1 MNKMKFYKI
10 STPGLEIYVEV
21 PEDEVI
27 SKGNEAIINQAK
39 TFNMISEAE
48 VLIISSIKEITEE
61 EYTEVV
67 HIQEYLVK

>member
-10 STPGLEIYVEV
+10 SMPGLEIYVEV

-48 VLIISSIKEITEE
+48 VLMITSIKEITEE
-61 EYTEVV
+61 EYVEIV

>member
-67 HIQEYLVK
+67 HIQEYLAK

>member
-10 STPGLEIYVEV
+10 SMPGLEIYVEV

-67 HIQEYLVK
+67 HIQEYLAK

>member
-10 STPGLEIYVEV
+10 SMPELEIYVEV

>member
-10 STPGLEIYVEV
+10 SMPGLEIYVEV